1 MKRIA
6 LMYHDI
12 VAAKDFASSGFAGA
26 DADIYKLEAARF
38 SEHLKAISDEK
49 IAAVSA
55 FEPESES
62 ENIFITFDDGGRGAI
77 EHAAGILEKHGWRGH
92 FFIAT
97 DRIGMDGFVNEDE
110 IKELDARG
118 HIIGS
123 HSASHPLRF
132 SSIGREK
139 MLDEWRTS
147 LSKLSEILQ
156 KEIRIASVP
165 GGHFSNEVAE
175 TAEESGIEV
184 LFNSEPVADV
194 YSVGKCRVFGRY
206 TIKQNT
212 SAAEAAAIARGDL
225 APRLR
230 QFALWN
236 AKKAAK
242 KAGGEAYVTIREK
255 IFNRKVKK

>member
-26 DADIYKLEAARF
+26 DADIYKLESEVF
-38 SEHLKAISDEK
+38 EEHLSAIKSAGIE
-49 IAAVSA
+49 AVSA
-55 FEPESES
+55 FKNDSNDS
-62 ENIFITFDDGGRGAI
+62 NILITFDDGGRGAI
-77 EHAAGILEKHGWRGH
+77 EHAAGILEEHGWRGH

-97 DRIGMDGFVNEDE
+97 DRIGTDGFLIESE

-255 IFNRKVKK
+255 IFNRKGRK